1 MRTISGSRRRGGFVR
16 ASACAT
22 AMAGAC
28 LALNDAAIAG
38 ASDAAEPSSSAI
50 EIIGTPEVF
59 APGIASTGYAEIRL
73 TLSPDGRTALWFS
86 RNRPGG
92 AGGYD
97 IWISRRGIRGWNAAT
112 PAPFNSPTRDFDPA
126 FSSDGRYVYFCSDRP
141 GGLGGDDLWRVA
153 VDADGFGTPEP
164 LGPAVNSAG
173 NEFAPMLSADRA
185 RLLFSSDRPG
195 GAGGHDLYVARQI
208 AGHFEAAQRLA
219 GAINTSAHDF
229 DASYLSDDAS
239 IVFSRTPDFS
249 DGRVD
254 LYLAA
259 PQGER
264 YDAGDLLPLT
274 VNSRDTNSY
283 GPMRDWSQP
292 DRFTYS
298 AQRDGAQSMD
308 LYLVRYRLPSRI
320 ADSVREDSA
329 DNAPRR

>member
-1 MRTISGSRRRGGFVR
+1 MGTVSSGVRGGDFLRVATCVVAM
-16 ASACAT
+16 ASAW
-22 AMAGAC
+22 
-28 LALNDAAIAG
+28 LAPDGAIAG
-38 ASDAAEPSSSAI
+38 TVATAEPSAI
-50 EIIGTPEVF
+50 EIIGAPEVF
-59 APGIASTGYAEIRL
+59 APGIASTQYAEIRL

-97 IWISRRGIRGWNAAT
+97 IWISHRDARGWSAAT
-112 PAPFNSPTRDFDPA
+112 PVPFNSPTRDFDPA

-153 VDADGFGTPEP
+153 VVADGFGTAEH
-164 LGPAVNSAG
+164 LGPSVNSAG
-173 NEFAPMLSADRA
+173 NEFAPMLSADRT

-195 GAGGHDLYVARQI
+195 GAGGHDLYVARQK
-208 AGHFEAAQRLA
+208 ADRFEAAQRLT

-254 LYLAA
+254 LYLAS

-264 YDAGDLLPLT
+264 YDAGSLLPLT

-320 ADSVREDSA
+320 DDTVRKDSA
-329 DNAPRR
+329 DSDPRR